1 MKLMSFG
8 KDQKIGIKKI
18 DNQHKEIINSI
29 NHLYRI
35 KDSAKDEILISFD
48 KLIDQ
53 LKIHFDVE
61 ENIMKENKVIHFISH
76 KLEHDRALAKYQNF
90 YNNVKSGNEEF
101 DPAIIISLKNWLEA
115 HLQKKDKK
123 LQVLASNN

>member
-1 MKLMSFG
+1 
-8 KDQKIGIKKI
+8 
-18 DNQHKEIINSI
+18 
-29 NHLYRI
+29 
-35 KDSAKDEILISFD
+35 
-48 KLIDQ
+48 
-53 LKIHFDVE
+53 
-61 ENIMKENKVIHFISH
+61 MKENKVIHFISH